1 MSKALILGDSLFAE
15 AVARLL
21 EQHGFEIATALTV
34 QDALQR
40 VGERPPDLA
49 IMIGETPDLCALLRV
64 HPDLPILR
72 ANLDADDLRLIRSER
87 INARVEDLLSAIQ
100 SLSMRR

>member
-1 MSKALILGDSLFAE
+1 MDLKLRRRSPCRTPSNAS
-15 AVARLL
+15 AR
-21 EQHGFEIATALTV
+21 ARRTW
-34 QDALQR
+34 R
-40 VGERPPDLA
+40 
-49 IMIGETPDLCALLRV
+49 ETPDLCALLRV

>member
-1 MSKALILGDSLFAE
+1 MSKALIIGDSLFAE

-21 EQHGFEIATALTV
+21 EQHDFVIATATTV

-40 VGERPPDLA
+40 VGESPPDLA
-49 IMIGETPDLCALLRV
+49 IVIGETPDLWALLRL

-87 INARVEDLLSAIQ
+87 IHARVEDLLSAIQ